1 MPRTR
6 VLFLCIGNSCR
17 SQMAE
22 GFARAYGAD
31 VIEPASAGLAP
42 AYMVDPTSH
51 KIMMEKNID
60 LGGAYPKSLQAALAE
75 GCDLIVNMSGETLP
89 AKTSIAV
96 EEWSV
101 RDPVLMSEE
110 QHREIANEIEQLV
123 MQLILKLRASPA
135 RKADPQAIRF
145 DSKRKTPRK

>member
-1 MPRTR
+1 MSRTR

-22 GFARAYGAD
+22 GFARSYGSD
-31 VIEPASAGLAP
+31 VIEPLSAGLAP
-42 AYMVDPTSH
+42 AFMVDPTTH
-51 KIMMEKNID
+51 KIMLEKNID
-60 LGGAYPKSLQAALAE
+60 LGGAYPKSLPTALAE
-75 GCDLIVNMSGETLP
+75 GCDLIVNMSGEILP
-89 AKTSIAV
+89 AKTSIPV

-123 MQLILKLRASPA
+123 MQLILKLRASPG
-135 RKADPQAIRF
+135 RKAEPHSIRF

>member
-1 MPRTR
+1 MSRTR

-31 VIEPASAGLAP
+31 VIEPLSAGLAP
-42 AYMVDPTSH
+42 AFMVDPTSH

-60 LGGAYPKSLQAALAE
+60 LGGSYPKSLQAALAE

-101 RDPVLMSEE
+101 RDPVLMNEE
-110 QHREIANEIEQLV
+110 QHREIVGYGTRACAPKNSPSRIGR
-123 MQLILKLRASPA
+123 KSAGLRRAEMV
-135 RKADPQAIRF
+135 
-145 DSKRKTPRK
+145 